1 MNANLQI
8 SNWPLVQTVVEALE
22 ARGIEGI
29 LAGGAVRDGLLGRP
43 VHDWDFVVE
52 REAIPLAREIA
63 NRLGAAYYTL
73 DAERETGRVVVRQA
87 DGSRVFLDFA
97 LRRGDDWMA
106 DLAARDF
113 TVNAMALA
121 LNPPGELLD
130 PLNGQTD
137 LAARRVRAA
146 GETAF
151 SDDPVRVLRCVRVAA
166 MLRFNIE
173 AQTAAWARQ
182 AAPLL
187 WRVSAERVRDELAH
201 LLALDGLADNLRQ
214 LDALDALTRV
224 LPEMAPMKTTHQ
236 SVPHH
241 WDVFEHTLILVE
253 MLEQMLGLIKPDRS
267 DRPVRSLTPMH
278 VWGDL
283 ERALGP
289 WAADLREHLATTLSD
304 ERTGLESLKLAAVLH
319 DCGKPATLHVDEN
332 GRTRF
337 FNHDQVGAEMA
348 TARAR
353 ALRFANVEVER
364 IRIIVANHMRPQQL
378 ADSGLTARGVYRYF
392 HDTGDAGLDI
402 VLLALADH
410 LATHGPDLDAARWD
424 RRLNAA
430 AELIGGYLDRM
441 RQQMQA
447 PSLVNGKELMRTLG
461 LPPGPRIGELLE
473 AIREARAA
481 GEIHTKQEAL
491 KLARRKVESGK

>member
-8 SNWPLVQTVVEALE
+8 SNWPLVQMVAEALE
-22 ARGIEGI
+22 ARGIEGM

-52 REAIPLAREIA
+52 REAIPLARAIA

-73 DAERETGRVVVRQA
+73 DAERETGRVVVRQT

-97 LRRGDDWMA
+97 LRRGDDWAA

-113 TVNAMALA
+113 TVNAMALV

-130 PLNGQTD
+130 PLNGQAD

-146 GETAF
+146 GKTAF
-151 SDDPVRVLRCVRVAA
+151 SDDPVRVLRCVRMAA
-166 MLRFNIE
+166 TLGFEIE
-173 AQTAAWARQ
+173 PQTVEWARQ

-187 WRVSAERVRDELAH
+187 WRVSAERMRDELAH

-214 LDALDALTRV
+214 LDALEALTRV

-236 SVPHH
+236 SLPHH
-241 WDVFEHTLILVE
+241 WNVFEHTLILVE
-253 MLEQMLGLIKPDRS
+253 MLEQMLDLI
-267 DRPVRSLTPMH
+267 RPVRSLAPAH

-289 WAADLREHLATTLSD
+289 FAVDLREHLATTLSD
-304 ERTGLESLKLAAVLH
+304 ERRVLESLKLAAVLH
-319 DCGKPATLHVDEN
+319 DCGKPATLHVDEA

-348 TARAR
+348 AARAR
-353 ALRFANVEVER
+353 ALRFANAEVER

-392 HDTGDAGLDI
+392 RDTGDAGLDI

-410 LATHGPDLDAARWD
+410 LATHGPDLDAARWN

-430 AELIGGYLDRM
+430 VELIGGYLERI
-441 RQQMQA
+441 RRQMQA
-447 PSLVNGKELMRTLG
+447 PPLVNGKELMRALG
-461 LPPGPRIGELLE
+461 LPPGPHIGELLE
-473 AIREARAA
+473 AIREAHVA
-481 GEIHTKQEAL
+481 GEIHTKQEAIE
-491 KLARRKVESGK
+491 LARRKVESRK